1 MNCGVIRAATFLF
14 GHVYHR
20 LPLNKDEVE
29 ILEHIWGSP
38 SSRKRDHIYF
48 PAFLVL
54 AQSGIKLFS
63 CRPLCSRDQHP
74 KRLGGVALVEEFFEM
89 PFQHTAEML
98 SAVQRPWK
106 VGWEVGE

>member
-20 LPLNKDEVE
+20 LPLPLNKDEVE

-54 AQSGIKLFS
+54 AQSGIKLFFYS
-63 CRPLCSRDQHP
+63 
-74 KRLGGVALVEEFFEM
+74 KMLGRVALVEELFEM
-89 PFQHTAEML
+89 PFQHIAEML
-98 SAVQRPWK
+98 SAVQWPWK